1 MARRG
6 TVGDAALAVLAQQG
20 PLELGE
26 LARLVA
32 ERGATRA
39 KRPEVSVRR
48 AVDWEPQVVE
58 LLDGRWASV
67 PAVLDGAV
75 LTHRLAQDEADAKM
89 LPVDPDLAP
98 LAPLAV
104 GGLRLVSGGAAE
116 ACDEGH
122 LHGPP
127 SWLGSRKAGDL
138 VALRLQAGSWR
149 SVAWSS
155 RHAWGVDE
163 RLGEVV
169 ADPLRV
175 QAGTRQE
182 ASPVAQDALDFR
194 STAGPVGDLEVVEAA
209 TVKHDVEAGSGERQ
223 A

>member
-1 MARRG
+1 VARRR

-32 ERGATRA
+32 ERGATQA

-58 LLDGRWASV
+58 LLDRRWASA

-122 LHGPP
+122 LHEPP
-127 SWLGSRKAGDL
+127 GWLGSRKAGDL
-138 VALRLQAGSWR
+138 AALRPRG
-149 SVAWSS
+149 AWSRS
-155 RHAWGVDE
+155 APRSCRHAWGIWVAAGWRWRWTASFPGWTAWVRVGWRQRCRSRWWCCRRWWRCRGCWVGPRC
-163 RLGEVV
+163 RLVSCWLG
-169 ADPLRV
+169 
-175 QAGTRQE
+175 
-182 ASPVAQDALDFR
+182 
-194 STAGPVGDLEVVEAA
+194 
-209 TVKHDVEAGSGERQ
+209 
-223 A
+223 